1 MSSCGGIILC
11 GGESTRMGR
20 SKAWLPF
27 GPEPMLARVVRIVSD
42 VTAPVVVVAARGQ
55 ALPPLPA
62 EIEIARDEHDSLGPL
77 AGLATGLAALR
88 GRAEAAYVSSSDV
101 PLLRPEF
108 VRQIIASLAEYDL
121 AIPRDPAHRHPLAAV
136 YRLSLET
143 KIRELISQNRLRL
156 VDLPDHC
163 RAREIDMADLRQ
175 ADPELHSL
183 RNTNTPAD
191 YAAALKTAGF

>member
-27 GPEPMLARVVRIVSD
+27 GPEPMLARVVRIVSE

-55 ALPPLPA
+55 DLPPLPPDV
-62 EIEIARDEHDSLGPL
+62 EIACDEYESLGPL
-77 AGLATGLAALR
+77 AGLAAGLAALR
-88 GRAEAAYVSSSDV
+88 GRAEAAYVSSCDV

-108 VRQIIASLAEYDL
+108 VRQIIASLGEYDL
-121 AIPRDPAHRHPLAAV
+121 AIPRDAAHRHPLAAV

-143 KIRELISQNRLRL
+143 TIRERIAQNRLRL

-163 RAREIDMADLRQ
+163 RAREIDIADLRQ

-183 RNTNTPAD
+183 QNTNTPAD